1 VPFSQYIDLEECQE
15 TDELQLRSC
24 LTGADV
30 TTSSDG
36 GGLNVTLQLLTT
48 AEVYRRQEL
57 SYIGDIYSLM
67 GQVTPEAKDQSYDSL
82 LDQQFFAPVGHGTV
96 PGQYAHVIY
105 ADCLPGAFSSRRNG
119 EQVEFSLPLTAQVLL
134 ETEDGALRGASSGLS
149 LTAVTQAAERCRFV
163 LEPEALTV
171 SGSIGVDS
179 VDIKVTGN
187 LSVST
192 YSSMEFA
199 EIIGGELSEEALT
212 RNGPGLII
220 RRPSSSETLW
230 DIAKAYRTTTQ
241 AIMEANGLE
250 GELISD
256 QMLLIPR

>member
-1 VPFSQYIDLEECQE
+1 
-15 TDELQLRSC
+15 
-24 LTGADV
+24 
-30 TTSSDG
+30 
-36 GGLNVTLQLLTT
+36 
-48 AEVYRRQEL
+48 
-57 SYIGDIYSLM
+57 
-67 GQVTPEAKDQSYDSL
+67 
-82 LDQQFFAPVGHGTV
+82 
-96 PGQYAHVIY
+96 
-105 ADCLPGAFSSRRNG
+105 
-119 EQVEFSLPLTAQVLL
+119 
-134 ETEDGALRGASSGLS
+134 
-149 LTAVTQAAERCRFV
+149 

-192 YSSMEFA
+192 YSNMEFT

-212 RNGPGLII
+212 LDGPGLII